1 MIALT
6 PERRQQAVY
15 WLPAVIA
22 GVVAWLTFLVLGHT
36 PPICAS
42 GLALVIVGMALAL
55 RSMGAALTIIG
66 ALALAFSPSFWIQTG
81 GAESLNLPE
90 VAAGL
95 IAALVVAGVA
105 LRFSQ
110 QRWFGIAAAVVVF
123 SALFLTSIGTP
134 RSLRLM
140 TLLTAWLLY
149 LLVDGLLVSNP
160 RPDTPATGK
169 LGAQHTYG
177 LLIVLVIGVLNDPL
191 FVLLAPA
198 VALGLFLSRKSLP
211 LWYWLAL
218 LAISVFGVYGVID
231 VYVSQFWWHYPVDQA
246 LALTYH
252 VPYLIA
258 GVWREPAR
266 WIGLMDLIIRQF
278 TAFGLAL
285 GVLGLARLCAL
296 VSAHRRRHHDRLRD
310 VCRLWA
316 DLLRRGQPGRAAAAA
331 DDPAFVDDL
340 RRLHLRAV
348 VAEES
353 QSRPPA
359 LACRR
364 RLHAAA
370 ALDVVEDCRRD
381 VAHLADPIY
390 YIKS

>member
-6 PERRQQAVY
+6 PERRQQAHY
-15 WLPAVIA
+15 WLPAVFAGGIA
-22 GVVAWLTFLVLGHT
+22 WIAFLTLGHT
-36 PPICAS
+36 PLIRAS

-81 GAESLNLPE
+81 GAESLSLPG

-110 QRWFGIAAAVVVF
+110 QRWFGIATAVVVF
-123 SALFLTSIGTP
+123 SALFLAGIGTP

-149 LLVDGLLVSNP
+149 LLVDGLLISNP

-177 LLIVLVIGVLNDPL
+177 LLIVVVIGTINDPL
-191 FVLLAPA
+191 FVLLVPA

-211 LWYWLAL
+211 IWYWLAL
-218 LAISVFGVYGVID
+218 LAITAFGVYDLINLYG
-231 VYVSQFWWHYPVDQA
+231 SAFWWNYPVDQA

-252 VPYLIA
+252 VPYLIG

-285 GVLGLARLCAL
+285 GVLGLARLSRWYPPIGVVSMIAYGTFAAFGL
-296 VSAHRRRHHDRLRD
+296 VYYGADSPVLLLPLLMIQLLWMTYAVYTFGQWLQKSRNPARLRW
-310 VCRLWA
+310 L
-316 DLLRRGQPGRAAAAA
+316 AAAAFTLL
-331 DDPAFVDDL
+331 PLFMLL
-340 RRLHLRAV
+340 RIVGAV
-348 VAEES
+348 
-353 QSRPPA
+353 
-359 LACRR
+359 
-364 RLHAAA
+364 
-370 ALDVVEDCRRD
+370 
-381 VAHLADPIY
+381 
-390 YIKS
+390 

>member
-6 PERRQQAVY
+6 PERRQQAYY

-22 GVVAWLTFLVLGHT
+22 GLVAWLAFLSLGHT
-36 PPICAS
+36 PMIRAS

-81 GAESLNLPE
+81 GAESLSMPE

-95 IAALVVAGVA
+95 IAALVVAGIA

-110 QRWFGIAAAVVVF
+110 QRWFGIAAAVIVF
-123 SALFLTSIGTP
+123 SALFLTVIGT
-134 RSLRLM
+134 RQSLRLT

-218 LAISVFGVYGVID
+218 LAISAVGVYSVID
-231 VYVSQFWWHYPVDQA
+231 LYVSNFWWHYPVDQA

-258 GVWREPAR
+258 GVWREPTR

-278 TAFGLAL
+278 TVFGLAL
-285 GVLGLARLCAL
+285 GVLGLARLSRWYPPIGVVTMIAYATFAAFGL
-296 VSAHRRRHHDRLRD
+296 VYYGADSPVLLLPLLMIQLLWMTYAVYTFGQWLQKTRNPARLR
-310 VCRLWA
+310 WF
-316 DLLRRGQPGRAAAAA
+316 AAAAFTLL
-331 DDPAFVDDL
+331 PLFMLL
-340 RRLHLRAV
+340 RIV
-348 VAEES
+348 GTM
-353 QSRPPA
+353 
-359 LACRR
+359 
-364 RLHAAA
+364 
-370 ALDVVEDCRRD
+370 
-381 VAHLADPIY
+381 
-390 YIKS
+390 